1 MSEYVIAAREFARR
15 AHTGQRDKADREY
28 FEGHLV
34 PIASAAQVFGPNV
47 VAAAWLHDVLEDT
60 AATAEDLA
68 RAGIPT
74 HVIAGVES
82 VTRRSGETYS
92 ELIQRAC
99 ADSVGRFVKL
109 VDNAWNITANPN
121 LVQVDPARAAS
132 LLKRR
137 YEPARQ
143 ELLAACGLDL
153 AAPAVLEMQRVL
165 DTYMARSHGHI

>member
-1 MSEYVIAAREFARR
+1 MSECVIEAREFARH
-15 AHTGQRDKADREY
+15 AHAGQRDKAGQEY
-28 FEGHLV
+28 FEGHLE
-34 PIASAAQVFGPNV
+34 PIATAAQVFGPDV

-68 RAGIPT
+68 RAGIPAL
-74 HVIAGVES
+74 VIAGVES
-82 VTRRSGETYS
+82 VTRRSGEEYS

-121 LVQVDPARAAS
+121 LVQVDPAGAAS

-153 AAPAVLEMQRVL
+153 AAPAVLEMQRIL
-165 DTYMARSHGHI
+165 DTYMA

>member
-1 MSEYVIAAREFARR
+1 MCEYVVTAREFAHH
-15 AHTGQRDKADREY
+15 AHAGQRDKAGREY
-28 FEGHLV
+28 FDGHLV
-34 PIASAAQVFGPNV
+34 PIASAAQVFGPDV

-68 RAGIPT
+68 RAGIPAD
-74 HVIAGVES
+74 VVAGVES
-82 VTRRSGETYS
+82 VTRRSGESYS

-121 LVQVDPARAAS
+121 LAEVDSARAES
-132 LLKRR
+132 LLRRR
-137 YEPARQ
+137 YEPARR

-153 AAPAVLEMQRVL
+153 AAPAVLEIQRVL
-165 DTYMARSHGHI
+165 DTYMG